1 MSNKKFGWKLKKNST
16 NRKIKAVTYQGNGLN
31 YLRLG
36 NASSDNSL
44 KKSYSKI
51 TLIRINNRTSR
62 LLRLKM
68 L

>member
-1 MSNKKFGWKLKKNST
+1 METKKKLNQQE
-16 NRKIKAVTYQGNGLN
+16 IKAVTYQGNGLN

-51 TLIRINNRTSR
+51 TLIRINKRTSR

>member
-1 MSNKKFGWKLKKNST
+1 MAEQKEFILFLCRKKNKS
-16 NRKIKAVTYQGNGLN
+16 RYLEGNGLN
-31 YLRLG
+31 YLFLG

-51 TLIRINNRTSR
+51 TLIRISRRTSR

>member
-1 MSNKKFGWKLKKNST
+1 MKNEDFYKKEEKEKPLPL
-16 NRKIKAVTYQGNGLN
+16 GNGFN
-31 YLRLG
+31 YLRFG

-51 TLIRINNRTSR
+51 MLIRINKRTSI

>member
-1 MSNKKFGWKLKKNST
+1 MQNLCS
-16 NRKIKAVTYQGNGLN
+16 KIKAATLRVTALI

-44 KKSYSKI
+44 KKSCSKI
-51 TLIRINNRTSR
+51 TLIRISKRTSK